1 MKRIL
6 VVDDYKPFLEELSRT
21 AKSADIAVFTAET
34 SRDAIEQIRG
44 GSFDLVIT
52 DLLLERQTAQ
62 DGLAVLRAAK
72 QAEFTQVI
80 VVTAYGSP
88 EISVEAMQL
97 GAFDYLERGAPGTN
111 FRMMLAAKI
120 RLALDFQ
127 TAKLAIAG
135 R

>member
-6 VVDDYKPFLEELSRT
+6 VVDDYKPFLDELSRT
-21 AKSADIAVFTAET
+21 AKSTEIAVFTAET

-52 DLLLERQTAQ
+52 DLLLERQTAE

-72 QAEFTQVI
+72 QGEFTQVI

-88 EISVEAMQL
+88 ELSVEAMQL

-111 FRMMLAAKI
+111 FRVMLAAKI